1 MRPRGA
7 AACRTWLIRD
17 AGALAA
23 HQDGLAAM
31 ARTTGEIAASI
42 QAKVATVLGAIQI
55 GDIAR
60 QRLEHVL
67 AGCEML
73 DAHLEGRAPTTA
85 AEEAACHH
93 LLALLHAQ
101 LEETAVDFRRETLVL
116 VDPCATLSLRPT
128 ACWRCRRPAGLPKI
142 WRPPVNLVPARTG
155 KRDCRGHRHDRPV
168 AGSRRTGRSNL
179 GLIIATVDDL
189 TTRAAAIR
197 HLRVDAAHGDQH
209 RSLVP
214 PGGSDRQA
222 DDRDRQ

>member
-1 MRPRGA
+1 VPDR
-7 AACRTWLIRD
+7 LIRD
-17 AGALAA
+17 AGALAT

-116 VDPCATLSLRPT
+116 VDSCATLSLRPT
-128 ACWRCRRPAGLPKI
+128 ACWRCRRPRPGLPKI

-168 AGSRRTGRSNL
+168 AGSRRTGRSNPGPDHRHGGRSHHARGRDPPL
-179 GLIIATVDDL
+179 ARGRSSWRSTSVS
-189 TTRAAAIR
+189 RAA
-197 HLRVDAAHGDQH
+197 GWK
-209 RSLVP
+209 RSA
-214 PGGSDRQA
+214 SR
-222 DDRDRQ
+222 